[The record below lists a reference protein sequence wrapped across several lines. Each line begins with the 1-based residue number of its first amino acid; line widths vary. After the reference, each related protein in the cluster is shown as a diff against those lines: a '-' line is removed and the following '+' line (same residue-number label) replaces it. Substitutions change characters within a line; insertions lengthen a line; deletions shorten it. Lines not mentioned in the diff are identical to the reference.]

1 MSVRVRAGPS
11 RWVSQYRL
19 PRTTTALARPVSSTE
34 IPSTCWAA
42 ATWYGRRPARG
53 PFSHTSSRRGSDP
66 GDRSSTSH
74 RSPAHWYTTRVPSL
88 EACRA

>member
-1 MSVRVRAGPS
+1 MVRAGPS

-34 IPSTCWAA
+34 TPPTCCAA
-42 ATWYGRRPARG
+42 GTWYVRRPARG
-53 PFSHTSSRRGSDP
+53 PLSRTSSRRGTEP
-66 GDRSSTSH
+66 GARSSTSH

-88 EACRA
+88 DALRA